1 MESENILLRTTTGS
15 GLTAKGSAL
24 THAELDANF
33 IKVYQDFTELSQS
46 ENVATYSALTTYDN
60 TTVKYAV
67 YGGVLWKWIYASSG
81 SGVTPGTNA
90 TRWERVFASDMSH
103 EKNKDTALDLGGT
116 NELLLSNM
124 VKHKEVTV
132 TVAEILNGY
141 AAPKLAL
148 PDPTVSQYYDVISI
162 VAEALFDTSSPGS
175 TPYDGGSITVR
186 AVGASEAMFKFTD
199 FMDANTNL
207 IRKGVQNFTNGIISQ
222 LIKGKGVEIE
232 FNNGGASAPELG
244 NYEIKFTF
252 TYKLIG

>member
-1 MESENILLRTTTGS
+1 MESENILLRSTTGS

-46 ENVATYSALTTYDN
+46 ENVSAYSALTTYDN

-67 YGGVLWKWIYASSG
+67 YGGVLWKWIFASSG
-81 SGVTPGTNA
+81 SGVTPGTNILK
-90 TRWERVFASDMSH
+90 WKRVFASDMSH

-124 VKHKEVTV
+124 VKHKSVTV

-141 AAPKLAL
+141 SAPKLAL
-148 PDPTVSQYYDVISI
+148 PDPATDQYYDVISI

-175 TPYDGGSITVR
+175 TPYDGGSIVVR
-186 AVGASEAMFKFTD
+186 SVGATEAMFKFTD

-207 IRKGVQNFTNGIISQ
+207 IRKGVQQFTSAISAQ
-222 LIKGKGVEIE
+222 IIKGKGIEIE
-232 FNNGGASAPELG
+232 FNNGGAAPPELG
-244 NYEIKFTF
+244 DYEIKFTIS
-252 TYKLIG
+252 YKLIG